1 MTAVRRGEDGAFE
14 QLFSRYRRRIW
25 SYVSGIIGDA
35 DRAEDVTQEVF
46 ISVLRRMRATERPI
60 VFKPWVYQIAKN
72 ACIDEL
78 RRTRRSHEVSFDQ
91 ERGSEG
97 ETDDLF
103 SSAPGPDV
111 AVESK
116 QQLEDLR
123 AAFRGVSDVHHRI
136 LVLRELEGLSYSEIG
151 ERLGMS
157 RPVVES
163 TLFRARRRL
172 AEEYEELISGRRCE
186 RTRSVIDAWDGR
198 TLRRLGV
205 RETRQLAR
213 HLAALPAVPAP
224 RCAGP
229 GGRRRCSSPPASPNG
244 RPPRCRS
251 RWPAGDGPPP
261 MGRRWPHPDRI
272 RSRWRRSPAG
282 PRRPMW
288 LWDTGRIR
296 GVAQPG
302 SAHRSGRR
310 GPRFKSGRPDSKQVG
325 RDNGRDAQTA
335 HVPCPARR
343 SMIC

>member
-1 MTAVRRGEDGAFE
+1 M
-14 QLFSRYRRRIW
+14 
-25 SYVSGIIGDA
+25 SGIIGDA

-46 ISVLRRMRATERPI
+46 ISVLRRMRDTERPI
-60 VFKPWVYQIAKN
+60 VFKPWIYQIAKN
-72 ACIDEL
+72 ACIDEF
-78 RRTRRSHEVSFDQ
+78 RRTRRSHEVPFEQ

-97 ETDDLF
+97 EADDLF

-186 RTRSVIDAWDGR
+186 RTRAVIDAWEGR

-213 HLAALPAVPAP
+213 HLAHCQPCRRHAVLAQAAGALLEPAGHRRHRAADP
-224 RCAGP
+224 RI
-229 GGRRRCSSPPASPNG
+229 
-244 RPPRCRS
+244 CRS
-251 RWPAGDGPPP
+251 RWRAGGGRPP
-261 MGRRWPHPDRI
+261 MGRRWPRPDRI
-272 RSRWRRSPAG
+272 RSQWRRSPVA
-282 PRRPMW
+282 RR
-288 LWDTGRIR
+288 GQSRS
-296 GVAQPG
+296 VAVG
-302 SAHRSGRR
+302 YWAHSGR
-310 GPRFKSGRPDSKQVG
+310 G
-325 RDNGRDAQTA
+325 AA
-335 HVPCPARR
+335 W
-343 SMIC
+343 